1 MKIAADIKKVVIIA
15 GGTGGHVMPALSVAE
30 HFRACKVEI
39 HWIGTANGI
48 EARLVQAANIPLS
61 YIDIEGLRG
70 HRWQRW
76 LKAPWQIIKAIRQ
89 AIAVIRREKPNVV
102 LCMGG
107 YVTGPGALAAWLLGV
122 PFVLHEQNAIEGWTN
137 RLLSPF
143 AKRIMVAFPQ
153 TFQDKK
159 KKVVYTGNPVREAI
173 LQVPSPDERW
183 QNHYERRLR
192 VLVLGGSLG
201 ASILNETVPKAM
213 ALFSIDI
220 RPEIWHQTG
229 DRHLVKT
236 QAIYKQCGIEAKI
249 TDFIPDMSS
258 AYAWADVIICRS
270 GALTIAEIAA
280 VGVSSILI
288 PFPQAIDDHQTANAR
303 FLSERSA
310 AILLPQ
316 KQLNEKILYQMLKE
330 LRDDPKKRLAMAK
343 ASREFANPQA
353 TIKVAEQCFEVGCG
367 T

>member
-1 MKIAADIKKVVIIA
+1 MKIGADIKKVLIIA

-30 HFRACKVEI
+30 HFRANGIEV
-39 HWIGTANGI
+39 HWIGTGQGI
-48 EARLVQAANIPLS
+48 EARLVNAAHIPLS

-70 HRWQRW
+70 HHWLRW
-76 LKAPWQIIKAIRQ
+76 LKAPWQIIKAILQ
-89 AIAVIRREKPNVV
+89 AMRVIKREKPNVV

-107 YVTGPGALAAWLLGV
+107 YVTGPGALAAWLLNV
-122 PFVLHEQNAIEGWTN
+122 PFVLHEQNAVEGWTN

-153 TFQDKK
+153 AFQDKK
-159 KKVVYTGNPVREAI
+159 EKVVYTGNPVRQAI
-173 LQVPSPDERW
+173 LQVPAPDERW
-183 QNHYERRLR
+183 AKLHERRLR
-192 VLVLGGSLG
+192 ILVLGGSLG
-201 ASILNETVPKAM
+201 ATILNETVPKTI
-213 ALFSIDI
+213 ALFPSDD

-229 DRHLVKT
+229 NRHLAHT
-236 QAIYKQCGIEAKI
+236 QAIYEQHGIEGKV
-249 TDFIPDMSS
+249 TDFIADMSS

-270 GALTIAEIAA
+270 GALTVAEIAA

-288 PFPQAIDDHQTANAR
+288 PFPHAIGDHQTYNAR
-303 FLSERSA
+303 FLSEGSA

-316 KQLNEKILYQMLKE
+316 SQLNEKILYQILKE
-330 LRDDPKKRLAMAK
+330 LKDDPKKRLAMAK

-353 TIKVAEQCFEVGCG
+353 TIKVAEQCVEVGCG

>member
-1 MKIAADIKKVVIIA
+1 MKIDADIKKVLIVA
-15 GGTGGHVMPALSVAE
+15 GGTGGHVIPALSVAE
-30 HFRACKVEI
+30 HFNARGVDV
-39 HWIGTANGI
+39 HWIGTSQGI
-48 EARLVQAANIPLS
+48 EARLVSEMNIPLS
-61 YIDIEGLRG
+61 YIEIEGLRG
-70 HRWQRW
+70 HSWQRW
-76 LKAPWQIIKAIRQ
+76 LKAPWQITKAIFQ
-89 AIAVIRREKPNVV
+89 AAQVIRQEKPNVV

-107 YVTGPGALAAWLLGV
+107 YVTGPSALAAWLLRV

-143 AKRIMVAFPQ
+143 AKRIMVAFPK

-159 KKVVYTGNPVREAI
+159 AKVIYTGNPVREAI
-173 LQVPSPDERW
+173 LQVPPPDERW
-183 QNHYERRLR
+183 QNYDERRLR

-201 ASILNETVPKAM
+201 ATILNETVPKAM
-213 ALFSIDI
+213 MLFSFAD

-229 DRHLVKT
+229 NRHLAKT
-236 QAIYKQCGIEAKI
+236 QALYEQNGIEGKV
-249 TDFIPDMSS
+249 TDFITDMSN

-288 PFPQAIDDHQTANAR
+288 PFPYATDDHQTHNAR
-303 FLSERSA
+303 FLSDGAA

-316 KQLNEKILYQMLKE
+316 TQLNEKILYEILKALKE
-330 LRDDPKKRLAMAK
+330 DPKKRLTMAR

-353 TIKVAEQCFEVGCG
+353 TIKVAEQCCEVGCG